1 MLSLVPHSVSR
12 ARAGFVRNPAAGWSI
27 NTPQWVLAP
36 APKSTPVS
44 TPKVDM
50 ARVDRV
56 VAVLTRFVAT
66 WAWRRREA
74 RIREAGARWTRE
86 VMSDNWANSVDAEF
100 RRELV
105 RRRRERNRLVAL
117 SNADWHAYCRAQIA
131 EARDVGPLMEAWR
144 DILWLREAQSI
155 DFVRE
160 VAAQAQVWNEV
171 VLHNTQKPAARR
183 VARVVRNHFALDSD
197 SE

>member
-12 ARAGFVRNPAAGWSI
+12 ARAGFVRNPAAGWSL
-27 NTPQWVLAP
+27 NTPQWV
-36 APKSTPVS
+36 PKPVS
-44 TPKVDM
+44 RPKVDM

-56 VAVLTRFVAT
+56 IAVLGRFVAT
-66 WAWRRREA
+66 WVAHRREA

-171 VLHNTQKPAARR
+171 VLHNKQKPAGRR

>member
-12 ARAGFVRNPAAGWSI
+12 ARAGFVRNPAAGWSL
-27 NTPQWVLAP
+27 NTPQWE
-36 APKSTPVS
+36 PKPVS
-44 TPKVDM
+44 RPKVDM

-56 VAVLTRFVAT
+56 IAVLGRFVAT
-66 WAWRRREA
+66 WVAHRREA

-171 VLHNTQKPAARR
+171 VLHNKQKPAGRR

>member
-12 ARAGFVRNPAAGWSI
+12 ARAGFVRNPAAGWSL
-27 NTPQWVLAP
+27 NTPQWV
-36 APKSTPVS
+36 PKPVS
-44 TPKVDM
+44 RPKVDM

-56 VAVLTRFVAT
+56 IGVLGRFVAT
-66 WAWRRREA
+66 WVAQRREA

-171 VLHNTQKPAARR
+171 VLHNKQKPAGRR
-183 VARVVRNHFALDSD
+183 VARVVRNHFAIDSD